1 MDCDVTACSGRAF
14 AVCLIGILAGCFV
27 IGPDGLRTSV
37 QGHNDFRAFYIGG
50 RLVGSDGL
58 YDVARVVAAQQR
70 TFGEVNPHT
79 MMVRPP
85 FYYTFVAPLA
95 RLPFRTA
102 WLLWTVGQVL
112 AVVFFVRLYPWGD
125 RAELAMVCC
134 WSLPLLWS
142 IAAGQDFAFLL
153 LILAGGLWAFERQKY
168 WLAGLVLSLCAI
180 KFHLFL
186 LVPLLMFGE
195 QGLRKGRW
203 RTAAGLL
210 LGLTALLAVSFLVA
224 GRDWPGKYVPVI
236 LSPDVS
242 LGVKIM
248 PNLHGLAANFPGLPF
263 LEVFLSLLVIG
274 MVWWV
279 VRRGSFETGL
289 GAVLVGGLLLSR
301 HAYLWDCA
309 ILIPALFAFIRR
321 PSGLAV
327 RWCAFAL
334 LLPVPYV
341 FLIVRSATIPVILF
355 FLMLV
360 VVALDRRPDLHRL
373 STETTV

>member
-1 MDCDVTACSGRAF
+1 M
-14 AVCLIGILAGCFV
+14 IGILAGCLV
-27 IGPDGLRTSV
+27 MGPGVLNTSF

-50 RLVGSDGL
+50 RLVGGDAL
-58 YDVARVVAAQQR
+58 YDVARVVAAQRQ

-112 AVVFFVRLYPWGD
+112 AMVLFVRLYPWGD
-125 RAELAMVCC
+125 RTALAMVCC

-142 IAAGQDFAFLL
+142 FAAGQDFAFLL

-168 WLAGLVLSLCAI
+168 LLAGLVLSLCAI

-186 LVPLLMFGE
+186 LVPLLTFGE
-195 QGLRKGRW
+195 QRLRKGVW
-203 RTAAGLL
+203 RTAAGLM
-210 LGLTALLAVSFLVA
+210 LGLTALLTGSFLVA
-224 GRDWPGKYVPVI
+224 GRDWPQKYVSMI
-236 LSPDVS
+236 LNPEVS

-279 VRRGSFETGL
+279 VRRRSFETGVA
-289 GAVLVGGLLLSR
+289 AVLVGGLLLSR
-301 HAYLWDCA
+301 HSYLWDCA
-309 ILIPALFAFIRR
+309 ILIPALFAFIRN
-321 PSGLAV
+321 PSGFAV
-327 RWCAFAL
+327 RWCALAL
-334 LLPVPYV
+334 VPPVLYI
-341 FLIVRSATIPVILF
+341 FLIVRSATIPVTLF
-355 FLMLV
+355 FLLLV
-360 VVALDRRPDLHRL
+360 AVTLDRRPDLHRL
-373 STETTV
+373 STETIG